1 MFNVRP
7 SLNVT
12 AERSIPCN
20 STASGDRERW
30 PVKGRQSTL
39 SDNRGGS
46 SSPALSATSP
56 GEGRCVGTSPGAHR
70 SVVSA
75 MVHPQTPGHS
85 HTAKEVRQGER
96 N

>member
-1 MFNVRP
+1 MFNP
-7 SLNVT
+7 HSSLNAT
-12 AERSIPCN
+12 AERSTSRN

-30 PVKGRQSTL
+30 PVKERQSSL
-39 SDNRGGS
+39 SDRGGS

-56 GEGRCVGTSPGAHR
+56 GEGCCVGTSTVAHR

-75 MVHPQTPGHS
+75 MVHPQTPSHS

-96 N
+96 I